1 MLVLDPLD
9 AFAGE
14 DDLVFAQDREIRRVH
29 ELIVQGYF
37 DTGYRPIFI
46 PADDPAKRVDQIL
59 ANVSTPTA

>member
-9 AFAGE
+9 TFAGE

-29 ELIVQGYF
+29 ELIVQGFF

-59 ANVSTPTA
+59 ANVSAPTA